1 MNFKDGYGNTLSIRN
16 LERSKQL
23 NKSMLVQFSIYRIK
37 LSTQLYVTGA
47 AINRLDIA
55 RGKKSRSDDVLPRCS
70 PCFRSTEK
78 PIYNI
83 RCEKHN
89 RSFNRRLLPRLFNAF
104 PSLDE
109 VTVYNDFVRFYV
121 RILTGRDD
129 RLSRDI
135 NRRLF
140 FARLRIPFP
149 RPWNSRHEMG
159 FFVSFRSVYDTFT
172 TRLHLFKRCFRAR
185 DVS

>member
-37 LSTQLYVTGA
+37 LSMQLYVTGA

-140 FARLRIPFP
+140 FARLRIPTVEFKT
-149 RPWNSRHEMG
+149 RNGIFR
-159 FFVSFRSVYDTFT
+159 FVSFSLRHVYDTLAPFQT
-172 TRLHLFKRCFRAR
+172 LLSSTRCL
-185 DVS
+185 VS